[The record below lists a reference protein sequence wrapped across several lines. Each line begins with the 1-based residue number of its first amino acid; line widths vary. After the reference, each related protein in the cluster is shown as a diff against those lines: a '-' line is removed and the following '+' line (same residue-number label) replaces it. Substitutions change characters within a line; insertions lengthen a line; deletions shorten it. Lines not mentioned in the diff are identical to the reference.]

1 MSWVF
6 PILLLTALGG
16 SWGCQL
22 PHDWRPQS
30 ESCRAEL
37 AEIIIYAK
45 VLAVHK
51 DTYSVYNY
59 LPWQYDT
66 DLFYSAEVELLC
78 DQAWGSMLEMPAG
91 ARFNLTGLG
100 YFPCHSYTVMENNTY
115 YFFVRLD
122 ENYNIVPHGINF
134 QDPIFP
140 DTTENK
146 RMFASLFQFS
156 NCTSGAPHHTY
167 MPDWELQEDNRLLC
181 STVQKA
187 LYEEEDR
194 VRKLSQKVKSLEK
207 ANNHL
212 REKVKRI
219 KRSLRQVKKESKR
232 ESILM
237 KQILQKEQNKERGKL
252 NIKQDTGKRPLKKP
266 VKKPVSHKL

>member
-1 MSWVF
+1 MRWLH
-6 PILLLTALGG
+6 ILVVLTVLRE

-30 ESCRAEL
+30 EPCRAEL
-37 AEIIIYAK
+37 AEIILYAK
-45 VLAVHK
+45 VLAIYK
-51 DTYSVYNY
+51 DTYSVHNY

-100 YFPCHSYTVMENNTY
+100 YFPCHSYTVVENNTY

-122 ENYNIVPHGINF
+122 ESYNIVPHGINF

-140 DTTENK
+140 DTAENNQ
-146 RMFASLFQFS
+146 MFASLFQFS
-156 NCTSGAPHHTY
+156 NCTSGAHHHIY
-167 MPDWELQEDNRLLC
+167 SAEWDLQEDNRLLC

-194 VRKLSQKVKSLEK
+194 VRKLSQKVRSLEK
-207 ANNHL
+207 SNNHL

-232 ESILM
+232 EAMLM
-237 KQILQKEQNKERGKL
+237 KQFLQKQQNKERGEL
-252 NIKQDTGKRPLKKP
+252 NAKQDTGKPILKKS
-266 VKKPVSHKL
+266 VEKPVNHKL

>member
-1 MSWVF
+1 MCWVF

-16 SWGCQL
+16 GWGCQL

-45 VLAVHK
+45 VLAVYK

-100 YFPCHSYTVMENNTY
+100 YFPCHSYTVVENNIY
-115 YFFVRLD
+115 YFFV
-122 ENYNIVPHGINF
+122 
-134 QDPIFP
+134 
-140 DTTENK
+140 
-146 RMFASLFQFS
+146 
-156 NCTSGAPHHTY
+156 
-167 MPDWELQEDNRLLC
+167 
-181 STVQKA
+181 
-187 LYEEEDR
+187 
-194 VRKLSQKVKSLEK
+194 
-207 ANNHL
+207 
-212 REKVKRI
+212 
-219 KRSLRQVKKESKR
+219 
-232 ESILM
+232 
-237 KQILQKEQNKERGKL
+237 
-252 NIKQDTGKRPLKKP
+252 
-266 VKKPVSHKL
+266 